1 MKQLQISVP
10 LETKETVQEILED
23 YSSEISV
30 SDAEKNDKNIA
41 QFTLTVKS
49 EQIDELTDRL
59 KSLKDIESGDLS
71 ISVLKQESLIKK
83 GRATEGSGTMLSHE
97 EVYSKAKESATFNIA
112 EWALIGISAVIAA
125 YGLVSNNIIVV
136 IGAMMLSPILAPFV
150 SGALSLNVGDKSLMM
165 KALKT
170 GLLSALISV
179 SAATVAL
186 LPFSIQP
193 NELIYLITSATMY
206 SILLS
211 LFVGVAAALTFV
223 TGLRDQIAGVAV
235 AIALIPPLASVG
247 IGLRLL
253 DFVIVLNSLTVAFM
267 NMSAVILASFATF
280 WALNFEP
287 STYYKQ
293 RQAHKIRYLVPVVL
307 TVFCLLILFTAYDI
321 DRYSEEDL
329 VSEAEEYLGLKLVET
344 NFEDKKAVI
353 YVSEDVNSTE
363 FENKVDGEFE
373 VEIISLETSK

>member
-1 MKQLQISVP
+1 VKQLQISVP

-49 EQIDELTDRL
+49 EQIDELTDQL

-280 WALNFEP
+280 WALNFEL

-307 TVFCLLILFTAYDI
+307 NVFCLLILFTAYDI

-329 VSEAEEYLGLKLVET
+329 VSEAEEYFGLKLVET
-344 NFEDKKAVI
+344 NFEDNKAVI

>member
-344 NFEDKKAVI
+344 NFEDNKAVI

>member
-49 EQIDELTDRL
+49 EQIDELTDQL

-307 TVFCLLILFTAYDI
+307 NVFCLLILFTAYDI

-329 VSEAEEYLGLKLVET
+329 VSEAEEYFGLKLVET
-344 NFEDKKAVI
+344 NFEDNKAVI

>member
-112 EWALIGISAVIAA
+112 ERALIGISAVIAA

-344 NFEDKKAVI
+344 NFEDNKAVI

>member
-1 MKQLQISVP
+1 VKQLQISVP

-49 EQIDELTDRL
+49 EQIDELTDQL

-307 TVFCLLILFTAYDI
+307 NVFCLLILFTAYDI

-329 VSEAEEYLGLKLVET
+329 VSEAEEYFGLKLVET
-344 NFEDKKAVI
+344 NFEDNKAVI